1 MSSPVTVLLD
11 IDGTLVDTNYFHTL
25 AWYRAL
31 RRSGRTVE
39 MSTIHR
45 LIGMGSD
52 QFLSRLID
60 GEDARIEE
68 WWQEHFAALRPE
80 VHVTPGAAEL
90 VRTLKERGATTVY
103 ASSGQPDD
111 VRFFR
116 DLIGADQ
123 WIDEVVNSSE
133 VEASKPAPDIFEL
146 ALARAG
152 AAPNAAMVIGD
163 TVWDVEAA
171 AACGLRC
178 VAVTTGGISRAEL
191 AAAGAAAVYDSP
203 AALLA
208 ELATSPL
215 GPLLAS
221 SPARRE

>member
-1 MSSPVTVLLD
+1 MSPPVAVLLD
-11 IDGTLVDTNYFHTL
+11 IDGTLVDTNYFHTV

-31 RRSGRTVE
+31 RRSGRTVG

-52 QFLSRLID
+52 QFLSRLVG
-60 GEDARIEE
+60 GEDGRLEE
-68 WWQEHFAALRPE
+68 WWKEEFTLFRPE
-80 VHVTPGAAEL
+80 VQATPGALEL
-90 VRTLKERGATTVY
+90 VRTLKEHGATTVY

-116 DLIGADQ
+116 DLIGADE
-123 WIDEVVNSSE
+123 WVDEVVSSGE

-146 ALARAG
+146 ALTRAG
-152 AAPNAAMVIGD
+152 ARPEAAIVVGD

-171 AACGLRC
+171 ASCGLPC

-191 AAAGAAAVYDSP
+191 VDAGAAAVYDSP

-208 ELATSPL
+208 DFTASPV
-215 GPLLAS
+215 GKLLT
-221 SPARRE
+221 R